1 MRLGENS
8 HKRPQGS
15 HKIHYIKKYRI
26 KFKQFLN
33 PYCKINIQTDK
44 TNNQCYARIYL
55 DYGISHMRSTA
66 IVRISVIEV
75 TGDRHAD
82 RCDG

>member
-1 MRLGENS
+1 MLPLRLV
-8 HKRPQGS
+8 KTP
-15 HKIHYIKKYRI
+15 HKILSMNLTI